1 MDEATPFDGMTTR
14 VCSHWHVING
24 QSGPILTYGAIVS
37 RSSKQ
42 LRLIESQYCRVC
54 HNSLPRRN
62 SEPCSVFGFM
72 VRIIRY
78 LSRLDLPSVVAVQIA
93 KAVRLA
99 LARCASPHS
108 LRCRVGS
115 DS

>member
-42 LRLIESQYCRVC
+42 LRLIESQYCILC
-54 HNSLPRRN
+54 HNSLPRRS
-62 SEPCSVFGFM
+62 SEPWCSDYT
-72 VRIIRY
+72 VR
-78 LSRLDLPSVVAVQIA
+78 LSRLDLTSVVAVQIA